1 MENEIGQMFLRVWTD
16 LDGGLHAP
24 LWFRLV
30 FQPLG
35 ASILGVR
42 AGLRDAR
49 AGRPPFL
56 RYTRLDRSLSRELRG
71 VWRDLARLFV
81 LAVLAD
87 VIYQILMVRWVYPSE
102 ALLVAAILV
111 LVPYS
116 LIRGPT
122 NRIARR
128 FARS

>member
-1 MENEIGQMFLRVWTD
+1 
-16 LDGGLHAP
+16 
-24 LWFRLV
+24 
-30 FQPLG
+30 
-35 ASILGVR
+35 
-42 AGLRDAR
+42 
-49 AGRPPFL
+49 
-56 RYTRLDRSLSRELRG
+56 LDRSLSRELWRG
-71 VWRDLARLFV
+71 VWRDLTRLFV

-111 LVPYS
+111 LVPYA
-116 LIRGPT
+116 LIRGLT